1 MVRPR
6 ARSILLVVLGVVI
19 GFAVGS
25 GATLTLVDA
34 WFSGRTDPDPEDIAA
49 AGRLQAALEQAG
61 QEQTLLIGPSVRENP
76 AGSGDYELSATLP
89 DDTGLE
95 EVLTIFDGV
104 EATVEQADVG
114 MGDKGRLSLAWT
126 VGGERMGAEVGLSG
140 TSTGTLRTGLT
151 TALAAVQAG
160 AERAN
165 VAMRN
170 SPKAVEVDWGEA
182 EAAGL
187 SAARPGQEQNPAGD
201 AIMYSQTAWVDR
213 VQVRIE
219 TEPGARS
226 LIETD
231 IAGWVTAAKDA
242 GFTDVRLRASD
253 SGIWRSFRVSDARS
267 SSDVEAVAPPLLAA
281 IDRCDVSTGTE
292 LSTGQQYGNDAAR
305 LEYDCRD
312 GWLAV
317 AEEFADENTRETTD
331 PEAAQRALDAARR

>member
-1 MVRPR
+1 
-6 ARSILLVVLGVVI
+6 
-19 GFAVGS
+19 
-25 GATLTLVDA
+25 
-34 WFSGRTDPDPEDIAA
+34 
-49 AGRLQAALEQAG
+49 
-61 QEQTLLIGPSVRENP
+61 
-76 AGSGDYELSATLP
+76 
-89 DDTGLE
+89 
-95 EVLTIFDGV
+95 
-104 EATVEQADVG
+104 

-126 VGGERMGAEVGLSG
+126 VGGKRMGVEVGLSG

-187 SAARPGQEQNPAGD
+187 SAARPGQERNPAGD

-242 GFTDVRLRASD
+242 GFTDVQLRASD

-267 SSDVEAVAPPLLAA
+267 GSDIEAVAPPLLAA

-317 AEEFADENTRETTD
+317 AEESADENTRETTD

>member
-182 EAAGL
+182 AGL

-317 AEEFADENTRETTD
+317 AEESADENTRETTD

>member
-1 MVRPR
+1 
-6 ARSILLVVLGVVI
+6 
-19 GFAVGS
+19 
-25 GATLTLVDA
+25 
-34 WFSGRTDPDPEDIAA
+34 
-49 AGRLQAALEQAG
+49 
-61 QEQTLLIGPSVRENP
+61 
-76 AGSGDYELSATLP
+76 
-89 DDTGLE
+89 
-95 EVLTIFDGV
+95 
-104 EATVEQADVG
+104 
-114 MGDKGRLSLAWT
+114 
-126 VGGERMGAEVGLSG
+126 MGAEVGLSG

-317 AEEFADENTRETTD
+317 AEESADENTRETTD
-331 PEAAQRALDAARR
+331 PEAAQRALDAGLRRTGPHRRRAARPRPWALRLPPAGLSAVARGTRQRRAERERRSCPHGGARGTPETSRDSFGRGRDQICHKGAARRNQRRKKARNINDSLCALRRDPGLCGRFGHFLRSRPS

>member
-1 MVRPR
+1 M
-6 ARSILLVVLGVVI
+6 GV
-19 GFAVGS
+19 
-25 GATLTLVDA
+25 
-34 WFSGRTDPDPEDIAA
+34 
-49 AGRLQAALEQAG
+49 
-61 QEQTLLIGPSVRENP
+61 
-76 AGSGDYELSATLP
+76 
-89 DDTGLE
+89 
-95 EVLTIFDGV
+95 
-104 EATVEQADVG
+104 
-114 MGDKGRLSLAWT
+114 
-126 VGGERMGAEVGLSG
+126 EVGLSG

-242 GFTDVRLRASD
+242 GFTDVQLRASD

-267 SSDVEAVAPPLLAA
+267 SSDIEAVAPPLLAA

-317 AEEFADENTRETTD
+317 AEESADENTRETTD